1 MDNKLTS
8 KQEAWAQ
15 AFVKGTPDTINN
27 ATQSALKAG
36 YSSNG
41 ATVAGTRMLAHASV
55 QERVRELRSS
65 EDNILAHSRDQM
77 LTKLWET
84 YDKCTTPT
92 DIERISARISKVMGW
107 EAPTRFEDSGKDQD
121 FNRGIRERQLEA
133 QVEQLERKCTQLK
146 SIIEG
151 VGEHETRNDQRVK
164 V

>member
-1 MDNKLTS
+1 MDNKLTP
-8 KQEAWAQ
+8 KQEAFCQYYTGEA
-15 AFVKGTPDTINN
+15 KGN
-27 ATQSALKAG
+27 ASEAARLAG
-36 YSSNG
+36 YSSSCVGTMG
-41 ATVAGTRMLAHASV
+41 AKLVQIGAV
-55 QERVRELRSS
+55 QERIAALRSS
-65 EDNILAHSRDQM
+65 GDNILAHSRDQM
-77 LTKLWET
+77 LAKLWET